1 MTTKDSEERVFVYV
15 CVNSTITYEGTR
27 EMKRSEFDQLS
38 GALDSR
44 VADLRGANFDIA
56 EDEEA

>member
-44 VADLRGANFDIA
+44 GADLRGANFDID
-56 EDEEA
+56 EDEEV